1 MKEKTKEYMA
11 GLFDAEGCF
20 TINSCFRAKSNCLG
34 FTAQIKVSNTSLRLM
49 NWIVNYFGGTYKGAK
64 KYDGCKQAYYWTIS
78 NSKHGLSFI
87 SHIQSHLLNK
97 KSQSEI
103 MVNYYNIHGMENSEK
118 RCAMRD
124 EIKRLKWDKS
134 SVTTDMSNIPNI
146 SNAYCAGYIDGDGS
160 ITNTG
165 IQVEGVEYI
174 SIKALHNKYGGNFYH
189 RKLSKENDKWNDTYI
204 WSINNQEKVELIL
217 LDILPYLI
225 EKRDKA
231 LNLLEHIRLKKNKDT
246 V

>member
-1 MKEKTKEYMA
+1 MKENTKEYMA

-20 TINSCFRAKSNCLG
+20 TINSCFRKLSNCLG
-34 FTAQIKVSNTSLRLM
+34 FTAQIKLASTNLSTIK
-49 NWIVNYFGGTYKGAK
+49 WIVENFGGTYKAAK
-64 KYDGCKQAYYWTIS
+64 KYDGCKQAYYWVIS

-87 SHIQSHLLNK
+87 SHIQSFLINK
-97 KSQSEI
+97 KKESVL
-103 MVNYYNIHGMENSEK
+103 MVRYYNLNGQERSND
-118 RCAMRD
+118 RCILRN
-124 EIKRLKWDKS
+124 EIKALKWDKS
-134 SVTTDMSNIPNI
+134 SVTTDMSNIPDI

-160 ITNTG
+160 ITKTG
-165 IQVEGVEYI
+165 IQVEGKVYT
-174 SIKALHNKYGGNFYH
+174 SIKALHRKYGGSFTH
-189 RKLSKENDKWNDTYI
+189 RNLNDKNPKWSNTYI

-231 LNLLEHIRLKKNKDT
+231 LFLLNTIRSKRNKDT

>member
-20 TINSCFRAKSNCLG
+20 TINSCFRKKSNCLG
-34 FTAQIKVSNTSLRLM
+34 FTAQIKISNTNRQLLDWVVE
-49 NWIVNYFGGTYKGAK
+49 NFGGTYKASK
-64 KYDGCKQAYYWTIS
+64 KYDGCKQAYYWVIS

-87 SHIQSHLLNK
+87 PHIKSYLINK
-97 KSQSEI
+97 KSQSVI
-103 MVNYYNIHGMENSEK
+103 MENYYNIHSRENPNV
-118 RCAMRD
+118 RCEMRD

-134 SVTTDMSNIPNI
+134 SVTTDMSNIPDV

-165 IQVEGVEYI
+165 IKVGVEFI
-174 SIKALHNKYGGNFYH
+174 PIKALHKKYGGNLTH
-189 RKLSKENDKWNDTYI
+189 RVLSKKSDKWNDTYI

-217 LDILPYLI
+217 LDIIPYLI
-225 EKRDKA
+225 EKREKA
-231 LNLLEHIRLKKNKDT
+231 LTLLEQIRSKRNKDT

>member
-1 MKEKTKEYMA
+1 MKEKTKEYMS

-20 TINSCFRAKSNCLG
+20 TINSCFRKKSNCLG
-34 FTAQIKVSNTSLRLM
+34 FTAQIKVASTNLPTIK
-49 NWIVNYFGGTYKGAK
+49 WICENFGGTYKAAK

-87 SHIQSHLLNK
+87 SHIQPFLINK
-97 KSQSEI
+97 KDESLLMNE
-103 MVNYYNIHGMENSEK
+103 YYSFSGKEAPEERIVLRDNIK
-118 RCAMRD
+118 
-124 EIKRLKWDKS
+124 KLKWDKS
-134 SVTTDMSNIPNI
+134 SVTTDMPNIPDV

-160 ITNTG
+160 ITKTG
-165 IQVEGVEYI
+165 IQVEGKDYRP
-174 SIKALHNKYGGNFYH
+174 IKALHNKYGGNFYH
-189 RKLSKENDKWNDTYI
+189 RELSKKNEKWNDTFI
-204 WSINNQEKVELIL
+204 WTINNQEKVELIL

-231 LNLLEHIRLKKNKDT
+231 LFLLNSIRSKRNKDT